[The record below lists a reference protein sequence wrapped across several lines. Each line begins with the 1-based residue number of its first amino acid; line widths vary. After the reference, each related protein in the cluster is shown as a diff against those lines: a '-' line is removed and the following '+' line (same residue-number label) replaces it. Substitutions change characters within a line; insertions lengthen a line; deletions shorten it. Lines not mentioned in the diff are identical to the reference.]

1 MNKLLTSN
9 IWRLVIVLSLQLML
23 LKQISFN
30 QSILSYMQ
38 FFIYPVVIL
47 MLPIKLDR
55 TLTLL
60 IAFVVGIIM
69 DMFYDSPGVHAA
81 AAVTTAYLR
90 PFLLA
95 WMEPYEGY
103 NVRESPTMEKLG
115 FRWYAVYL
123 AVLLLTHLLL
133 YFSIEA
139 FSFVFIGDIM
149 LNAIMS
155 FIPSYLIIIL
165 GMFLFKP
172 VN

>member
-1 MNKLLTSN
+1 MNKLLTAN
-9 IWRLVIVLSLQLML
+9 IWRLAIVLFLQLML
-23 LKQISFN
+23 LKQISFDL
-30 QSILSYMQ
+30 SILSYMQ
-38 FFIYPVVIL
+38 FLIYPVIIL
-47 MLPIKLDR
+47 MLPVKLDR

-60 IAFVVGIIM
+60 IAFAIGITM

-81 AAVTTAYLR
+81 ATVTTAYLR

-103 NVRESPTMEKLG
+103 NVRESPTIEKLG

-123 AVLLLTHLLL
+123 AALLLTHLLL

-139 FSFVFIGDIM
+139 FSFVFIGDIV
-149 LNAIMS
+149 LNAIIS
-155 FIPSYLIIIL
+155 FIPTYMIIML

>member
-38 FFIYPVVIL
+38 FFIYPVIIL

-60 IAFVVGIIM
+60 IAFVVGMIM

>member
-1 MNKLLTSN
+1 MNKLLTAN
-9 IWRLVIVLSLQLML
+9 FWRFGIVLSLQLML
-23 LKQISFN
+23 LKQISFD

-38 FFIYPVVIL
+38 FLIYPVIIL

-55 TLTLL
+55 TLSLL
-60 IAFVVGIIM
+60 LAFIIGISM

-81 AAVTTAYLR
+81 AAVTTGYLR

-123 AVLLLTHLLL
+123 AVLLFIHLLF

-149 LNAIMS
+149 SNTIIS

-172 VN
+172 NN